1 MEWKETIMEKI
12 TSNEDD
18 ERGDLY
24 KELLKEALEVSMEA
38 YIDSRDNETY
48 DDADD
53 LKHIEESINAIGDM
67 ISQVK

>member
-1 MEWKETIMEKI
+1 MKNITINM
-12 TSNEDD
+12 DD
-18 ERGDLY
+18 KLVDLY